1 MLTTTPS
8 PQQPRLRAGLGLRL
22 IPIGENRWRLVDS
35 AGLIIGH
42 VDAFTEA
49 RGLRYRAQRYH
60 PATRMFRE
68 LGAFW
73 SLDDAVDCLRYAR

>member
-1 MLTTTPS
+1 MLTTTPAAQ
-8 PQQPRLRAGLGLRL
+8 PPRLRAGLGLHL
-22 IPIGENRWRLVDS
+22 IAIGENRWRLVDA
-35 AGLIIGH
+35 AGLIVGH
-42 VDAFTEA
+42 VDTFTEA
-49 RGLRYRAQRYH
+49 RGIRYRALRYH